1 MPLQLLLPSSY
12 YLYLSKKTSCYL
24 TPWTTQQ
31 TLRTAKEQE
40 IECNAVAWESIK
52 QLLTFPSESTS
63 RSLGGHGGL
72 GEAWPTPSAA
82 IYSVGPRRPPACL
95 SCVCVSW
102 EKLGS
107 KQGRKAYVSPKG
119 RGSWELK
126 PSKEKGSLLLCWAR
140 REREREKGA
149 CSVQRQQGQKERR
162 EQMSNGCQLFFLLFS
177 RVRTALAAH
186 SHCHRNACPHTHPH
200 TSLQFISHLHFLFFP
215 QLPSLTASGPRHM
228 LGLRTTCQSP
238 RVFC

>member
-40 IECNAVAWESIK
+40 TECNAVAWESIK

-95 SCVCVSW
+95 SCVCELREAREQARKEGLCVS
-102 EKLGS
+102 ERKGKLRVKTKQRKGQSTLVLGS
-107 KQGRKAYVSPKG
+107 
-119 RGSWELK
+119 E
-126 PSKEKGSLLLCWAR
+126 
-140 REREREKGA
+140 REREREGGVQCAEAEGAKGKEGA
-149 CSVQRQQGQKERR
+149 NEQWLSAIFSAFFSSPHSARCS
-162 EQMSNGCQLFFLLFS
+162 
-177 RVRTALAAH
+177 
-186 SHCHRNACPHTHPH
+186 
-200 TSLQFISHLHFLFFP
+200 
-215 QLPSLTASGPRHM
+215 
-228 LGLRTTCQSP
+228 
-238 RVFC
+238 

>member
-140 REREREKGA
+140 REREREGGVQCAEAAGAKGKEGA
-149 CSVQRQQGQKERR
+149 NEQWLSAIFSAFFSSPHSARCS
-162 EQMSNGCQLFFLLFS
+162 
-177 RVRTALAAH
+177 
-186 SHCHRNACPHTHPH
+186 
-200 TSLQFISHLHFLFFP
+200 
-215 QLPSLTASGPRHM
+215 
-228 LGLRTTCQSP
+228 
-238 RVFC
+238 

>member
-140 REREREKGA
+140 RERERERRGRAVCRGRRGKRKGGSKWA
-149 CSVQRQQGQKERR
+149 MAVSYFFC
-162 EQMSNGCQLFFLLFS
+162 FFLESAQRSLLI
-177 RVRTALAAH
+177 VTATATRA
-186 SHCHRNACPHTHPH
+186 PTHIRILVYSSSLISIFFFFLNSLL
-200 TSLQFISHLHFLFFP
+200 SLQVGH
-215 QLPSLTASGPRHM
+215 G
-228 LGLRTTCQSP
+228 TC
-238 RVFC
+238 